1 MEPARMTRLSEV
13 RHADKNADTSRA
25 WLPWLPAVMLILA
38 TDQAVKQVI
47 YMSMPYG
54 ASHAVTSYFNLVHVW
69 NTGAAFSLLADAGG
83 WQRYALTAL
92 GAGVSLFL
100 AWLLWRNSLSRLEAA
115 AYTLVLGG
123 ALGNVSDRIARGF
136 VVDYLDF
143 HWRGWHWP
151 AFNIA
156 DIAITT
162 GAALLILASFLP
174 AGGDRA
180 TSEKTG

>member
-1 MEPARMTRLSEV
+1 MTRPSEG
-13 RHADKNADTSRA
+13 RHADKNTGTGRV

-38 TDQAVKQVI
+38 ADQAVKQVVYI
-47 YMSMPYG
+47 SMPYG
-54 ASHAVTSYFNLVHVW
+54 ASDVFTSFFNLVHVR

-100 AWLLWRNSLSRLEAA
+100 AWLLWRDSLGRLEAA

-123 ALGNVSDRIARGF
+123 ALGNVTDRIARGF

-151 AFNIA
+151 AFNLA

-162 GAALLILASFLP
+162 GAALLILVSFLP
-174 AGGDRA
+174 ASGNAAPPVKAG
-180 TSEKTG
+180 